1 MIVATRKVL
10 WTLTPQQIGYV
21 SFILPSFL
29 GWKRQWLRRHTIN
42 TEVFNNSYCADSNE
56 PLICTWKTTLTLIYI
71 LPLRLES
78 CVQLLLASHN
88 LSGMSYFGGLGRNML
103 CNVSLSQGSKFLRP
117 PAVSIAPC
125 FRAGRIRTRL
135 RLNSP
140 IRGKLRA
147 SQTYF
152 RFWAASAFCF
162 SAPVPFPARRRKE
175 ALSLRPPRGGA
186 LREYLS
192 PSPFLSQ
199 YSGRS

>member
-1 MIVATRKVL
+1 MLSGVFCFAENLSALLPHFRGIGGTAVGI
-10 WTLTPQQIGYV
+10 QQG
-21 SFILPSFL
+21 
-29 GWKRQWLRRHTIN
+29 Q
-42 TEVFNNSYCADSNE
+42 
-56 PLICTWKTTLTLIYI
+56 
-71 LPLRLES
+71 
-78 CVQLLLASHN
+78 LASCN
-88 LSGMSYFGGLGRNML
+88 FPGMSYFSVLGRNIIY
-103 CNVSLSQGSKFLRP
+103 NVSSSQGSNFPCLP
-117 PAVSIAPC
+117 VVLLAPC
-125 FRAGRIRTRL
+125 FHAGRIRTRL

-147 SQTYF
+147 SQTNF
-152 RFWAASAFCF
+152 RFQAVSAFCF

>member
-1 MIVATRKVL
+1 MLSGVFCFAENFPALLPHFRGIGGTAVGI
-10 WTLTPQQIGYV
+10 QQG
-21 SFILPSFL
+21 
-29 GWKRQWLRRHTIN
+29 
-42 TEVFNNSYCADSNE
+42 
-56 PLICTWKTTLTLIYI
+56 
-71 LPLRLES
+71 
-78 CVQLLLASHN
+78 QLAPCN
-88 LSGMSYFGGLGRNML
+88 FSGMSYFGGLGRNIF

-152 RFWAASAFCF
+152 CFQAVSAFCF

-175 ALSLRPPRGGA
+175 ALSRRPPKGGA

>member
-1 MIVATRKVL
+1 MLSGVFCFAENSPALLPHFRGIGGTAAGI
-10 WTLTPQQIGYV
+10 QQG
-21 SFILPSFL
+21 
-29 GWKRQWLRRHTIN
+29 Q
-42 TEVFNNSYCADSNE
+42 
-56 PLICTWKTTLTLIYI
+56 
-71 LPLRLES
+71 
-78 CVQLLLASHN
+78 LASCN
-88 LSGMSYFGGLGRNML
+88 FSGVSYFSVSGRNIIY
-103 CNVSLSQGSKFLRP
+103 NVSSSQGSNFPRLP
-117 PAVSIAPC
+117 VVLLVPC

-140 IRGKLRA
+140 IRGNLRD

-152 RFWAASAFCF
+152 CFQAVTTFCF

-175 ALSLRPPRGGA
+175 TLSLRPPRGGA